1 MLENDPIEVIM
12 TAQME
17 VDRQEEVL
25 LVVAAVEEV
34 VLVEVAAGRRAEEE
48 EAEDKLATVT
58 DQDQAM
64 AVDPRISNND
74 QQVTLPTEWVTTLI
88 VIARCPVVA

>member
-1 MLENDPIEVIM
+1 MLENDPIEATM

-17 VDRQEEVL
+17 VDRLEEVL

-34 VLVEVAAGRRAEEE
+34 VLVEAAAGHPAEGE

-58 DQDQAM
+58 DQGQAM
-64 AVDPRISNND
+64 GVDPRISNND
-74 QQVTLPTEWVTTLI
+74 QQVTFPTEWVTTLI
-88 VIARCPVVA
+88 VIARCPAVA